1 MAKKSLVVNIAG
13 QRFSIRSDADE
24 AYVQAL
30 AEYVDER
37 LDEVHQGSRMVA
49 PHRQAILAA
58 LNIADEL
65 FQERQGR
72 DTLKQQ
78 VRKRSRAI
86 MAFLDQEVIRRQQQQ

>member
-1 MAKKSLVVNIAG
+1 MAKYSLVVQIAG

-37 LDEVHQGSRMVA
+37 LDEVHKGSRMVA

-65 FQERQGR
+65 FQEQQKR
-72 DTLKQQ
+72 DTLKQK
-78 VRKRSRAI
+78 VRKRSQAI
-86 MAFLDQEVIRRQQQQ
+86 MAFVDQEVLRRQQQQ